1 VLPIWQINDVDVWLA
16 ARPGLMSTLICS
28 GGSDDFAYLQVV
40 YLMRKLTNIA
50 SDCHLRSV
58 FRSLTHTMQ
67 SVVCAKELTLEIFVA
82 AFDSVFR
89 EMLFWWI
96 MHRFCHEPVT

>member
-1 VLPIWQINDVDVWLA
+1 MV
-16 ARPGLMSTLICS
+16 
-28 GGSDDFAYLQVV
+28 
-40 YLMRKLTNIA
+40 
-50 SDCHLRSV
+50 
-58 FRSLTHTMQ
+58 Q

-89 EMLFWWI
+89 EMFFWWI